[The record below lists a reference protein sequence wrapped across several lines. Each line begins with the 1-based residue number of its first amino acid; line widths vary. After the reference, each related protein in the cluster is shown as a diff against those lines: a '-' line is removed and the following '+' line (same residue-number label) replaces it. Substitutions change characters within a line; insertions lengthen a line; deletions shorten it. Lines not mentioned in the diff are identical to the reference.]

1 MYGIHNNF
9 SLVNFQNYF
18 EYFFFYSFAKGHL
31 FKPLPSL
38 ILGLLSLMGAALC
51 LFLPETLNRTLPSSL
66 EDGERFG
73 EGEKFYHFA
82 CCDKQ
87 QVTESTTILH
97 PVRIDDLQT
106 ISAQVD
112 GHRNGVSSHN

>member
-1 MYGIHNNF
+1 M
-9 SLVNFQNYF
+9 
-18 EYFFFYSFAKGHL
+18 
-31 FKPLPSL
+31 PSL
-38 ILGLLSLMGAALC
+38 ILGVLSLMGAALC

-97 PVRIDDLQT
+97 PVQNDDLET
-106 ISAQVD
+106 ISAQVEVQ
-112 GHRNGVSSHN
+112 RNGVSSHS